1 MVLQPSQTQDQRY
14 TNLYVV
20 NVLNIEAGPFD
31 DRGDGVLVP
40 GKSPECCLHRD
51 MAYFDHYVPGD
62 LDPFPYVW
70 PELVAE
76 PLTALNNR
84 IYNPVCA
91 RLVGGGS
98 TINAMNW
105 IR

>member
-1 MVLQPSQTQDQRY
+1 MVYSSQVR
-14 TNLYVV
+14 LR
-20 NVLNIEAGPFD
+20 NIFSTD
-31 DRGDGVLVP
+31 TWLIYL
-40 GKSPECCLHRD
+40 S
-51 MAYFDHYVPGD
+51 PGD
-62 LDPFPYVW
+62 WDPFPYVW
-70 PELVAE
+70 PGLVAE